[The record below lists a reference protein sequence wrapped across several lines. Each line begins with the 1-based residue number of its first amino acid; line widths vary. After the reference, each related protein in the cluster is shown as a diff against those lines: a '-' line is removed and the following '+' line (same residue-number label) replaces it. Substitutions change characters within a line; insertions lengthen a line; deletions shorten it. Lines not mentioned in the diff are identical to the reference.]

1 MKESLLECVKELK
14 QLVKESLEDNAITE
28 EEDGMS
34 LLTILTSVKDR

>member
-1 MKESLLECVKELK
+1 MLESVKELK
-14 QLVKESLEDNAITE
+14 QLVKESLEDNGITE